1 MPIRYVM
8 LEGNLLESS
17 QIMDYTSRKTA
28 MILGKRTG
36 LSTS

>member
-8 LEGNLLESS
+8 LEGNLSESS
-17 QIMDYTSRKTA
+17 QIMDYTSRNTV
-28 MILGKRTG
+28 MILGKRTD